1 MQKKLGYALMNEALD
16 PGYQAKAGS
25 IFYLRPTNGKA
36 AVSDNLASKGVAN
49 TAGAMEGLWIPDWN
63 WYLDNE
69 DDIVETTNE
78 IFGG

>member
-1 MQKKLGYALMNEALD
+1 MNEALD
-16 PGYQAKAGS
+16 PGYQAKCGTT
-25 IFYLRPTNGKA
+25 FYLRPTNGKA
-36 AVSDNLASKGVAN
+36 MVADNLASKGVVN
-49 TAGAMEGLWIPDWN
+49 QAGGMEGLWIPDWN